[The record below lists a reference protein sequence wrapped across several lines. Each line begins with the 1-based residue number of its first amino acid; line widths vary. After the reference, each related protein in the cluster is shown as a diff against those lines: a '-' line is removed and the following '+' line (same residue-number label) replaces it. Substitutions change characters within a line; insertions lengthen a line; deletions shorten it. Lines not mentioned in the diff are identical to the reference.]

1 MGQLRNYGVTLH
13 LAIKAE
19 RYPVPDVPA
28 IYFVEPT
35 EENISRM
42 VGDYKAG
49 LYSYMHVNFSSSIST
64 SLLKRFAME
73 VSQVGVSKSQISKVI
88 DRHCSFVSL
97 DQNRFSLNLPSTYLS
112 LHQSATSDRD
122 IESVIERVSE
132 GLLSVILTTIKQVP
146 VIRAPQNGAAGM
158 VAQLLNDRLT
168 ELLKES
174 SSSSSSSSDPSILL
188 SSSFSASSDPS
199 HAQRPLLIVLDRDAD
214 LSPMVAH
221 GWSYAALMTDLLG
234 MNLNKVSLPQEKKVY
249 DIDVG
254 ENFWRKISYLPFP
267 DAATKVN
274 ELVAEFSKIRGE
286 LTTSPP
292 DDGTLSSAMTALPRV
307 TEMKKIVDMHTTI
320 ATSLLNEIKARK
332 TDKFVEIEND
342 QTISSS
348 FISLLSDPS
357 YGSMDKVRT
366 AIFLLLKKDGS
377 SKIDQ
382 IISQLAGTPESLNA
396 LKYIKQLLALRGI
409 TPGSSTPP
417 STMLEGLA
425 ERMKSGMKNLKTMLP
440 VNDNLLVTNTVQQLA
455 DQIANPLTDSFL
467 YFDPRNPNSSVR
479 VRGSFRQIIVCVVGG
494 GCVSESENIT
504 AWSTKTAR
512 TVIYGATDFPNPS
525 QFVADLAKLAK

>member
-1 MGQLRNYGVTLH
+1 
-13 LAIKAE
+13 
-19 RYPVPDVPA
+19 
-28 IYFVEPT
+28 
-35 EENISRM
+35 
-42 VGDYKAG
+42 
-49 LYSYMHVNFSSSIST
+49 
-64 SLLKRFAME
+64 
-73 VSQVGVSKSQISKVI
+73 
-88 DRHCSFVSL
+88 
-97 DQNRFSLNLPSTYLS
+97 
-112 LHQSATSDRD
+112 
-122 IESVIERVSE
+122 
-132 GLLSVILTTIKQVP
+132 
-146 VIRAPQNGAAGM
+146 M

-174 SSSSSSSSDPSILL
+174 SSSSSDPSILL
-188 SSSFSASSDPS
+188 SSSHSSSSDPS

-214 LSPMVAH
+214 LTPLVGH

-234 MNLNKVSLPQEKKVY
+234 MNLNKVSLPKEQKIY

-254 ENFWRKISYLPFP
+254 EKFWKKHSHLPFP
-267 DAATKVN
+267 EAATKVN

-286 LTTSPP
+286 LTTQP

-342 QTISSS
+342 LNISSS

-357 YGSMDKVRT
+357 YGSVDKIRT

-382 IISQLAGTPESLNA
+382 IISQLAGNEFLNA

-409 TPGSSTPP
+409 SPGASTPP

-440 VNDNLLVTNTVQQLA
+440 VNDNLVVTNTVQQLA

-494 GCVSESENIT
+494 GCVSESENIS

-512 TVIYGATDFPNPS
+512 TVIYGASDFPNPS

>member
-64 SLLKRFAME
+64 SLLKRFALE
-73 VSQVGVSKSQISKVI
+73 VSQVGASKSQISKVI

-97 DQNRFSLNLPSTYLS
+97 DQNRFSLNLHSTYLS

-122 IESVIERVSE
+122 IESVIERVAE
-132 GLLSVILTTIKQVP
+132 GLLSVILTTVKQVP
-146 VIRAPQNGAAGM
+146 VIRAPQNGAGGM

-174 SSSSSSSSDPSILL
+174 SSSSSDPSILL
-188 SSSFSASSDPS
+188 SSSHSSSSDPS

-214 LSPMVAH
+214 LTPLVGH

-234 MNLNKVSLPQEKKVY
+234 MNLNKVSLPKEQKIY

-254 ENFWRKISYLPFP
+254 EKFWKKHSHLPFP
-267 DAATKVN
+267 EAATKVN

-286 LTTSPP
+286 LTTQP

-320 ATSLLNEIKARK
+320 ATSLLNEIK
-332 TDKFVEIEND
+332 EIGRA
-342 QTISSS
+342 SC
-348 FISLLSDPS
+348 
-357 YGSMDKVRT
+357 R
-366 AIFLLLKKDGS
+366 
-377 SKIDQ
+377 
-382 IISQLAGTPESLNA
+382 
-396 LKYIKQLLALRGI
+396 
-409 TPGSSTPP
+409 
-417 STMLEGLA
+417 
-425 ERMKSGMKNLKTMLP
+425 ER
-440 VNDNLLVTNTVQQLA
+440 V
-455 DQIANPLTDSFL
+455 
-467 YFDPRNPNSSVR
+467 
-479 VRGSFRQIIVCVVGG
+479 
-494 GCVSESENIT
+494 
-504 AWSTKTAR
+504 
-512 TVIYGATDFPNPS
+512 
-525 QFVADLAKLAK
+525 